1 MSLISVTELNLAI
14 KKSLD
19 GSEFRVLEVVG
30 EVSGYKISGPHAYFT
45 VKDEQSAISCAS
57 FYCAKKYQPKDG
69 EQVII
74 KGGLNFWT
82 KRGSVNLVADE
93 IQPYGNGLLALKFEE
108 LKKKLEAEGLFNPEH
123 KKPIKKFNKNVLILT
138 SKTGAVIRDI
148 KTTIRNKNPYMDIVV
163 KDVRVQG
170 DGAGEQIAKALKNCD
185 KLGYDVIVIA
195 RGGGSLEDLTP
206 FYDETLA
213 RAVYDA
219 VTPVVSA
226 VGHETDFSLIDFV
239 ADRRAATPTAAA
251 ELVAFDYYELLSNIS
266 ALMEYSLRAVSRKF
280 SNKLRAFE
288 LCQAKFSRSGETFY
302 ASKQAKLVASFTK
315 LSQNVRRVLN
325 QKIIKVKELNLKMLA
340 LLSASVQSA
349 EERSGRAFAKLDGL
363 SPLKVLSRGYFKV
376 SVDGTELSSV
386 KPIKKGDSVK
396 AVGSD
401 GSFEAQVTKVDLRKE

>member
-19 GSEFRVLEVVG
+19 GSEFKALEVVG

-45 VKDEQSAISCAS
+45 IKDEQSALSCAS

-69 EQVII
+69 EQVVIC
-74 KGGLNFWT
+74 GGLNFWT

-93 IQPYGNGLLALKFEE
+93 IKPYGDGLLALKFEE
-108 LKKKLEAEGLFNPEH
+108 LKKKLDAEGLFNIEH
-123 KKPIKKFNKNVLILT
+123 KKPIGKYNKNVLILT

-148 KTTIRNKNPYMDIVV
+148 KTTIRNKNPYINIVV

-185 KLGYDVIVIA
+185 RLGYDVIVIA
-195 RGGGSLEDLTP
+195 RGGGSLEDLAP

-219 VTPVVSA
+219 VTPIVSA
-226 VGHETDFSLIDFV
+226 VGHETDFSLVDFV
-239 ADRRAATPTAAA
+239 ADKRAATPTAAA
-251 ELVAFDYYELLSNIS
+251 ELVAFDYYELLDNVS
-266 ALMEYSLRAVSRKF
+266 ALLQYSSRAVARKF
-280 SNKLRAFE
+280 SNKMRAFE

-302 ASKQAKLVASFTK
+302 AAKQAKLVSSFTR
-315 LSQNVRRVLN
+315 LSQNVKRTLN
-325 QKIIKVKELNLKMLA
+325 QKIIKVKETNLKMLGF
-340 LLSASVQSA
+340 LSASAQSA
-349 EERSGRAFAKLDGL
+349 EERSGRAISKLDSL
-363 SPLKVLSRGYFKV
+363 SPLKVLGRGYFKV
-376 SVDGTELSSV
+376 SMNGAELNSV
-386 KPIKKGDSVK
+386 KNIKQGDSVK

-401 GSFEAQVTKVDLRKE
+401 GSFEANVTKVDVRKE